1 VVVLVRAEPQG
12 HGQRVQHG
20 ERRAGAASLLEPGVP
35 GGADVRQLSDLLP
48 AQARR
53 AAPDARRQ
61 PGGLGVRSAGWLPPA
76 TPALDTDVGRLRS
89 VLETNVVGS
98 FIVTKH
104 AAPVMIRG
112 GGGRIV
118 YMSSMIGVQANPGLA
133 GYGASK
139 AGVKI
144 LSNVVHRELA
154 DQGVRTV
161 ALAPGLTDTPG
172 LRASVGDDY
181 IARVASAYPGGRI
194 GLPEDI
200 VALTVFLCSDAAGH
214 ISGTLLPGTG

>member
-1 VVVLVRAEPQG
+1 VLLRAEPQG

-76 TPALDTDVGRLRS
+76 TPALDTDVGRPRS

-112 GGGRIV
+112 GGGRDNGDGRFARGPPRRV
-118 YMSSMIGVQANPGLA
+118 RSRGPGHRCRLPLLLEHGPSREHQSTPADHGHHDLA
-133 GYGASK
+133 QFVSHGG
-139 AGVKI
+139 
-144 LSNVVHRELA
+144 
-154 DQGVRTV
+154 
-161 ALAPGLTDTPG
+161 G
-172 LRASVGDDY
+172 LRARGPADPR
-181 IARVASAYPGGRI
+181 ARHSRRGWW
-194 GLPEDI
+194 
-200 VALTVFLCSDAAGH
+200 
-214 ISGTLLPGTG
+214 

>member
-1 VVVLVRAEPQG
+1 
-12 HGQRVQHG
+12 
-20 ERRAGAASLLEPGVP
+20 
-35 GGADVRQLSDLLP
+35 VRQLSDLLP

-76 TPALDTDVGRLRS
+76 TPALDTDVGRLHS

-154 DQGVRTV
+154 D
-161 ALAPGLTDTPG
+161 
-172 LRASVGDDY
+172 
-181 IARVASAYPGGRI
+181 
-194 GLPEDI
+194 
-200 VALTVFLCSDAAGH
+200 
-214 ISGTLLPGTG
+214 